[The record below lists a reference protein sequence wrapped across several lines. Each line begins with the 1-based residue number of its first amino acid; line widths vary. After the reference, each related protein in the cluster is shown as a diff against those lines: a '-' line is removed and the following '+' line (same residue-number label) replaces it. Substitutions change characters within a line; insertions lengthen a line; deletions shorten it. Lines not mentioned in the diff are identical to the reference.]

1 MKVSLKIN
9 DISFLVGFKINQDQ
23 GRFLIID
30 EVVEKSLFQYVLF
43 SQDIL
48 KKVFGDLSLVPV

>member
-1 MKVSLKIN
+1 MEKLRR
-9 DISFLVGFKINQDQ
+9 FLGFKINQDQ

-48 KKVFGDLSLVPV
+48 KKVLGDLSLVPV